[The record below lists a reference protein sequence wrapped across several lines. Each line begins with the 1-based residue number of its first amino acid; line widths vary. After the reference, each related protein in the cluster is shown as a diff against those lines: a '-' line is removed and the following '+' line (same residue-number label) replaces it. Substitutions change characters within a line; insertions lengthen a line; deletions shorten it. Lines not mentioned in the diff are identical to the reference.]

1 MGIRLIFSKA
11 PVRWTHHGAATSRHH
26 FAQVGRELKWLFYVF
41 PGGRFHGK
49 GRDEASNLM
58 SMFNTFGMFRTFQM
72 GLIFCRPQSPLKN
85 FEVGRLSESKHK
97 QFYLCRSAG
106 HEKLADNNASRI
118 RSGSFGELPFQEGVG
133 VYISLHIHITMPF
146 IVHFMSYKDTDMFL
160 CHSCL
165 SPGVE
170 TIIYTYM

>member
-1 MGIRLIFSKA
+1 M
-11 PVRWTHHGAATSRHH
+11 
-26 FAQVGRELKWLFYVF
+26 F

-85 FEVGRLSESKHK
+85 FEVGRLSESEHK

-133 VYISLHIHITMPF
+133 VYISLHIHITMPL
-146 IVHFMSYKDTDMFL
+146 SYIL
-160 CHSCL
+160 CHTKTQVCFYVTHVFL
-165 SPGVE
+165 LGLKLY
-170 TIIYTYM
+170 IYIHICNYICKLYVS

>member
-1 MGIRLIFSKA
+1 M
-11 PVRWTHHGAATSRHH
+11 
-26 FAQVGRELKWLFYVF
+26 F

-85 FEVGRLSESKHK
+85 FEVGRLSESEHK